1 MFVAVAMNIQLCRC
15 VYSDA
20 SSFLQL
26 MYDMLRALDA
36 IAVTRTVAMA
46 IAIRYMGV
54 SGNAMHANHFF
65 FPYACAD
72 LSHKTPARPCSC
84 LRSTAGSSPF
94 KAAYFAPLEY
104 HRH

>member
-1 MFVAVAMNIQLCRC
+1 MFVAVAMNLQLFRC

-20 SSFLQL
+20 FSFLQL

-54 SGNAMHANHFF
+54 SGNAMHATHFF
-65 FPYACAD
+65 FGAD
-72 LSHKTPARPCSC
+72 LSHNTPARPCSC